1 LQQGA
6 HSGFGLI
13 SGYGTFAFKGHG
25 GLYPYIQKRG
35 VTLSEVTPRGKVD
48 VGGGNQNPDFH
59 TGTT

>member
-1 LQQGA
+1 LQQSA

-13 SGYGTFAFKGHG
+13 SGYGTFAFKGHC
-25 GLYPYIQKRG
+25 GLYPCIQKRG